1 MKVGQIGMN
10 QRMSKFMQG
19 IENRSAESS
28 PNIHKSASQMSM
40 FSEKHRN
47 QKLDGQSIAHITQ
60 QAGAAKLK

>member
-1 MKVGQIGMN
+1 MKLGQIGMN

-28 PNIHKSASQMSM
+28 PNIHKSKDNLTSMSM

-47 QKLDGQSIAHITQ
+47 QKLDG
-60 QAGAAKLK
+60 